1 MTSSTGRDGSST
13 IIAADAQHKRSRR
26 LRISTRAAMAAS
38 FPFSRLSSLLLLAF
52 VAFASASST
61 DGTSF
66 SELDAKSI
74 DMARRVIQKLK
85 DYSNNN
91 DVEQQPSLLPSSWQM
106 LLHTLE
112 KSFLGIV
119 NGAVVEEDDNG
130 NSKNNYSSTSQEAS
144 ARLQALQWLTLDY
157 GKSVSSSSSYSSAN
171 HQHHKDDHH
180 NQYYESGLLD
190 RYALATI
197 YYATNGKDWTY
208 DDAQSPSSSA
218 SSSSSDDQQ
227 LFLSSASHLQWS
239 GVNGNNRD
247 GHVTMLD
254 LSHRNLVSN
263 SFLPLEIVLLS
274 PTLELLW
281 LSDNMGLSGSLP
293 DYLGDFAS
301 LSSLSI
307 YQTSMSG
314 TLPETLYNLPK
325 LSSLRLYKSNFSG
338 GISSSIGKLVGLRWL
353 WLHDNRFSGVL
364 PQELGLLSKLEGMT
378 LHGNEFDTIDVMN
391 GDGLRSNIIPESV
404 CTNLVTAASNVGGVG
419 STSGGELKHLWTDCE
434 EDSMLV
440 VEDGGESKIL
450 NSASVKACSCC
461 TRCFPRKTKTVDDE
475 MKLSVN

>member
-1 MTSSTGRDGSST
+1 MATSF
-13 IIAADAQHKRSRR
+13 
-26 LRISTRAAMAAS
+26 S
-38 FPFSRLSSLLLLAF
+38 FFRLSSLLLLA
-52 VAFASASST
+52 VLALASASST

-74 DMARRVIQKLK
+74 DMARRIIQKMK

-91 DVEQQPSLLPSSWQM
+91 DVEQQPSLLPPSWQM

-112 KSFLGIV
+112 KSFLGIG
-119 NGAVVEEDDNG
+119 NGAVDVVEEDG
-130 NSKNNYSSTSQEAS
+130 NSNNNYSRTSQEAS

-157 GKSVSSSSSYSSAN
+157 EKSASYSSAN

-197 YYATNGKDWTY
+197 FYATNGKDWTY
-208 DDAQSPSSSA
+208 DDAQSPSSA
-218 SSSSSDDQQ
+218 SSSSADDQQ
-227 LFLSSASHLQWS
+227 LFLSSTSHLQWS

-293 DYLGDFAS
+293 DFLDDFAS

-391 GDGLRSNIIPESV
+391 GDGLKSNVIPESV
-404 CTNLVTAASNVGGVG
+404 CTNLITAASNVGGVG

-434 EDSMLV
+434 ADSFLE

-450 NSASVKACSCC
+450 SSATMKACSCC
-461 TRCFPRKTKTVDDE
+461 TRCFPRKTKTVDGE
-475 MKLSVN
+475 MKLTVN

>member
-1 MTSSTGRDGSST
+1 
-13 IIAADAQHKRSRR
+13 
-26 LRISTRAAMAAS
+26 
-38 FPFSRLSSLLLLAF
+38 
-52 VAFASASST
+52 
-61 DGTSF
+61 
-66 SELDAKSI
+66 
-74 DMARRVIQKLK
+74 
-85 DYSNNN
+85 
-91 DVEQQPSLLPSSWQM
+91 M

-112 KSFLGIV
+112 KSFLGIG
-119 NGAVVEEDDNG
+119 NGAVDVVEEDG
-130 NSKNNYSSTSQEAS
+130 NSNNNYSNTSQEAS

-157 GKSVSSSSSYSSAN
+157 EKSVSSSSSYSSAN

-227 LFLSSASHLQWS
+227 LFLSSTSHLQWS

-307 YQTSMSG
+307 YQTAMSG

-338 GISSSIGKLVGLRWL
+338 GISYSIGRLVGLRWL
-353 WLHDNRFSGVL
+353 WLHENRFSGVL
-364 PQELGLLSKLEGMT
+364 PQELGMLSKLEGMT

-391 GDGLRSNIIPESV
+391 GDGLKSNIVPDRKSV
-404 CTNLVTAASNVGGVG
+404 V
-419 STSGGELKHLWTDCE
+419 
-434 EDSMLV
+434 
-440 VEDGGESKIL
+440 
-450 NSASVKACSCC
+450 
-461 TRCFPRKTKTVDDE
+461 
-475 MKLSVN
+475 